1 MQKNPDFALSQIVI
15 SLANDDLRL
24 NQRDR
29 PVRITP
35 GVDFHFKNGSLCSAG
50 VRPEMSASGL
60 LECPPA
66 RMSHSALR
74 ELHLDQGL
82 SQSKLRG
89 PALAPAPR
97 PGSTGR

>member
-24 NQRDR
+24 NERDR

-35 GVDFHFKNGSLCSAG
+35 GVDFHFKNGGLCSAG

-60 LECPPA
+60 LECPRA
-66 RMSHSALR
+66 RISHGATVKAQRCESFILIKDYPNPNSAAR
-74 ELHLDQGL
+74 
-82 SQSKLRG
+82 R
-89 PALAPAPR
+89 
-97 PGSTGR
+97 

>member
-66 RMSHSALR
+66 RISHSAIVKAQRCESFILIKDYPNPNSAAR
-74 ELHLDQGL
+74 
-82 SQSKLRG
+82 R
-89 PALAPAPR
+89 
-97 PGSTGR
+97 